1 MIVTDLLQSLFHL
14 IFIGFP
20 TTFWQVRG
28 PWKQVIQEGTVCVI
42 FVLRYLG
49 QQMLHVVIDFQPICL
64 RSFCD
69 AVNYGA
75 GLCPADGVDQPPV
88 VLPDTKTAQGGFR
101 CVVIQRDFA
110 IIQEDTQV
118 PFLVYGICE
127 GFPCLGFWRDF
138 ALVCF
143 YPCKIDVNQRFQL
156 QLSPML
162 PFHRLQACK
171 FIVKFIYSPDLFQGV
186 IRKRSLTFFFIPDG
200 FQGFRIFASGMGLI
214 PVLE

>member
-88 VLPDTKTAQGGFR
+88 VLANTKTPQCGLCCVIVQG
-101 CVVIQRDFA
+101 DF
-110 IIQEDTQV
+110 T
-118 PFLVYGICE
+118 ICTN
-127 GFPCLGFWRDF
+127 FV
-138 ALVCF
+138 AA
-143 YPCKIDVNQRFQL
+143 N
-156 QLSPML
+156 S
-162 PFHRLQACK
+162 
-171 FIVKFIYSPDLFQGV
+171 
-186 IRKRSLTFFFIPDG
+186 
-200 FQGFRIFASGMGLI
+200 
-214 PVLE
+214 